1 MFRQITMDE
10 LKDLALKAY
19 GQIEKAYLHWT
30 GVKGGKHFTDYHI
43 NIDRDGIMW
52 TDMEDL
58 TDYKKH
64 TYMRNSNA
72 VGIAIEACWDA
83 VSENNLGSE
92 PPTKEQLA
100 TMTQI
105 MAVLTINAGVPLDLQ
120 HQMTHAEA
128 ADNKDGLDLYY
139 LDPTGYPNNTYGP
152 DSNVDRWDLLVCHAG
167 DERWSGGEWL
177 RGTARW
183 WGAQWGSTIQKG
195 ITMYETI
202 KNRIISSFT
211 KNRVVIG
218 VLSIILICFAC
229 SLVRGYLDTRADYQ
243 RTREQLERTQRALDE
258 SRKLNQQLRESIAAS
273 QQLNRDAGNSINR
286 IEDYQRRTDEGIE
299 RAQSN
304 QRETG
309 ARINESLQSLD
320 NARSEIERSLD
331 LIRRIDRTNQTQQT
345 NRTAP

>member
-10 LKDLALKAY
+10 LKSLALDAY
-19 GQIEKAYLHWT
+19 GKIEKAYLHWT
-30 GVKGGKHFTDYHI
+30 GVKDGKHFKDYHI
-43 NIDRDGIMW
+43 NIDRAGTMW
-52 TDMEDL
+52 TDMEAL
-58 TDYKKH
+58 TDYKEH

-167 DERWSGGEWL
+167 DERWSGGDWL

-183 WGAQWGSTIQKG
+183 WGAQWGSTI
-195 ITMYETI
+195 
-202 KNRIISSFT
+202 
-211 KNRVVIG
+211 
-218 VLSIILICFAC
+218 
-229 SLVRGYLDTRADYQ
+229 
-243 RTREQLERTQRALDE
+243 
-258 SRKLNQQLRESIAAS
+258 
-273 QQLNRDAGNSINR
+273 
-286 IEDYQRRTDEGIE
+286 
-299 RAQSN
+299 
-304 QRETG
+304 
-309 ARINESLQSLD
+309 
-320 NARSEIERSLD
+320 
-331 LIRRIDRTNQTQQT
+331 
-345 NRTAP
+345 

>member
-10 LKDLALKAY
+10 LQSLALDAY
-19 GQIEKAYLHWT
+19 GKIEKAYLHWT
-30 GVKGGKHFTDYHI
+30 GVKGGKHFKDYHI
-43 NIDRDGIMW
+43 NIDRDGTMW
-52 TDMEDL
+52 TDMEAL
-58 TDYKKH
+58 TDYKEH

-167 DERWSGGEWL
+167 DERWSGGDWL

-183 WGAQWGSTIQKG
+183 WGAQWGSTI
-195 ITMYETI
+195 
-202 KNRIISSFT
+202 
-211 KNRVVIG
+211 
-218 VLSIILICFAC
+218 
-229 SLVRGYLDTRADYQ
+229 
-243 RTREQLERTQRALDE
+243 
-258 SRKLNQQLRESIAAS
+258 
-273 QQLNRDAGNSINR
+273 
-286 IEDYQRRTDEGIE
+286 
-299 RAQSN
+299 
-304 QRETG
+304 
-309 ARINESLQSLD
+309 
-320 NARSEIERSLD
+320 
-331 LIRRIDRTNQTQQT
+331 
-345 NRTAP
+345 

>member
-10 LKDLALKAY
+10 LQSLALDAY
-19 GQIEKAYLHWT
+19 GKIEKAYMHWT
-30 GVKGGKHFTDYHI
+30 GVKGGKHFADYHI
-43 NIDRDGIMW
+43 NIDRAGTMW
-52 TDMEDL
+52 TDMEAL
-58 TDYKKH
+58 TDYKEH

-152 DSNVDRWDLLVCHAG
+152 DSNVDRWDLLVVHAG
-167 DERWSGGEWL
+167 DERWSGGDWL

-183 WGAQWGSTIQKG
+183 WGAQWGSNI
-195 ITMYETI
+195 
-202 KNRIISSFT
+202 
-211 KNRVVIG
+211 
-218 VLSIILICFAC
+218 
-229 SLVRGYLDTRADYQ
+229 
-243 RTREQLERTQRALDE
+243 
-258 SRKLNQQLRESIAAS
+258 
-273 QQLNRDAGNSINR
+273 
-286 IEDYQRRTDEGIE
+286 
-299 RAQSN
+299 
-304 QRETG
+304 
-309 ARINESLQSLD
+309 
-320 NARSEIERSLD
+320 
-331 LIRRIDRTNQTQQT
+331 
-345 NRTAP
+345 

>member
-10 LKDLALKAY
+10 LKGLALKAY
-19 GQIEKAYLHWT
+19 GQIEKAYYHWT
-30 GVKGGKHFTDYHI
+30 GVKGGKHFKDYHI
-43 NIDRDGIMW
+43 NIDRAGTMW
-52 TDMEDL
+52 TDMEAL
-58 TDYKKH
+58 TDYKEH

-167 DERWSGGEWL
+167 DERWSGGDWL

-183 WGAQWGSTIQKG
+183 WGAQWGSTI
-195 ITMYETI
+195 
-202 KNRIISSFT
+202 
-211 KNRVVIG
+211 
-218 VLSIILICFAC
+218 
-229 SLVRGYLDTRADYQ
+229 
-243 RTREQLERTQRALDE
+243 
-258 SRKLNQQLRESIAAS
+258 
-273 QQLNRDAGNSINR
+273 
-286 IEDYQRRTDEGIE
+286 
-299 RAQSN
+299 
-304 QRETG
+304 
-309 ARINESLQSLD
+309 
-320 NARSEIERSLD
+320 
-331 LIRRIDRTNQTQQT
+331 
-345 NRTAP
+345 